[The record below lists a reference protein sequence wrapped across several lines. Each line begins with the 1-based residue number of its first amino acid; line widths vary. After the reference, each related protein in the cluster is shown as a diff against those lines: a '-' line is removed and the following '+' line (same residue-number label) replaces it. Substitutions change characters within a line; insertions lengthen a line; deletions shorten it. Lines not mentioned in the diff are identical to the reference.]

1 MRTWEWI
8 VSAPG
13 VLNLRGTQI
22 QVRRAYPEALHGKPA
37 FVVYDNDWEIDWRPS
52 LADARKVALQ
62 LAVDLSDIG
71 LTVDEE

>member
-1 MRTWEWI
+1 M
-8 VSAPG
+8 
-13 VLNLRGTQI
+13 
-22 QVRRAYPEALHGKPA
+22 LHGKPA